1 MTVSVKTD
9 KVHVVKVHLEA
20 EMIEHRA
27 CAEPNAIL
35 RTSTY
40 HHPVS
45 SRHVKLEPRIR
56 TTQYS

>member
-1 MTVSVKTD
+1 MNLSVKSD
-9 KVHVVKVHLEA
+9 EVHVVKVHLEA
-20 EMIEHRA
+20 DMIEHRA
-27 CAEPNAIL
+27 YAEPNAIL

-40 HHPVS
+40 HHSVF